1 MKKARVPMISTTG
14 RQRSAWMAVPRH
26 RANSAFLHAA
36 AGIVMFAGGCALPRP
51 DLFGLKDSARSP
63 RIRLS
68 CYASSTLGSVFT
80 DADNLGTHHYDNGKG
95 EKNGIIY
102 TCKAGHIDL
111 PHVRKAADWTAYLAE
126 EAYDKLR
133 KGQAKFSFKLWEP
146 SRYYIHFTYP
156 EDWKQLPEAQRDQI
170 ARDISITLGQYS
182 AFTALTWHEII
193 TWFGY
198 RPVLWYPEFPSA
210 FSWEDTFSNLLGT
223 HLAGKALRD
232 TQRSYDEAMT
242 IALDAEVQRLG
253 AQPKST
259 AVEAAQQV
267 KGLWYS
273 GGILFLVDI
282 KKRNLDIGL
291 DDGFVTP
298 WIVPGLAECQG
309 GEPAPYPVPDLRVLD
324 RHGFAVTFE
333 IEPREMER
341 RAILKIVYPDPGN
354 RRKRLVPTVHFAPLM
369 EHIRQDAVRRYG
381 EEVDVPG

>member
-1 MKKARVPMISTTG
+1 
-14 RQRSAWMAVPRH
+14 MAVPLH
-26 RANSAFLHAA
+26 RANAAFLHVA
-36 AGIVMFAGGCALPRP
+36 AGLVMFAGGCALPRP
-51 DLFGLKDSARSP
+51 DLFGLKDSAKSP

-68 CYASSTLGSVFT
+68 CYASSTLGSVFG
-80 DADNLGTHHYDNGKG
+80 DASDLGTHHYDNGKG

-126 EAYDKLR
+126 KAYDKLR
-133 KGQAKFSFKLWEP
+133 KGQTRFSFKLWEP
-146 SRYYIHFTYP
+146 SRYYIHLTYP
-156 EDWKQLPEAQRDQI
+156 ENWKHLLEAQRDQI

-232 TQRSYDEAMT
+232 TERSYDEAMT
-242 IALDAEVQRLG
+242 VALDAEVQRLG

-259 AVEAAQQV
+259 AIEAAQQV

-298 WIVPGLAECQG
+298 WIVPGLGACQG
-309 GEPAPYPVPDLRVLD
+309 AEPAPYPVPDLRALG

-341 RAILKIVYPDPGN
+341 RAILKIVYPDPDN
-354 RRKRLVPTVHFAPLM
+354 RRKRLVPAVHFEPLM